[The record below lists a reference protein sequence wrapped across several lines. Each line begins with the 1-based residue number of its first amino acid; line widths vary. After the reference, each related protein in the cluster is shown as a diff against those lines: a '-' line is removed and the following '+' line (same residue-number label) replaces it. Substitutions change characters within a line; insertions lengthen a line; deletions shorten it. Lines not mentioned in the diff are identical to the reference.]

1 MTYRLLSPDE
11 WNLVLPDFEQRGVP
25 PPIPE
30 FTQIVGAFN
39 KGKLR
44 GYLVC
49 QLQFH
54 FEPLNASDPFVIRGL
69 VHAAERALLNQLQSD
84 FTYYAHA
91 PIKNI
96 QRICE
101 LVGMKACPPV
111 FQKMVNHPK

>member
-1 MTYRLLSPDE
+1 MTYRLLSPEE
-11 WNLVLPDFEQRGVP
+11 WHLVLPDFEQRGVP

-54 FEPLNASDPFVIRGL
+54 FEPLNATDPFVVRGL
-69 VHAAERALLNQLQSD
+69 INKAEQLLSNQLQTQY
-84 FTYYAHA
+84 TYYAHA
-91 PIKNI
+91 PTPNI
-96 QRICE
+96 SKLCE
-101 LVGMKACPPV
+101 LMRMESCSPV
-111 FQKMVNHPK
+111 YRKVV